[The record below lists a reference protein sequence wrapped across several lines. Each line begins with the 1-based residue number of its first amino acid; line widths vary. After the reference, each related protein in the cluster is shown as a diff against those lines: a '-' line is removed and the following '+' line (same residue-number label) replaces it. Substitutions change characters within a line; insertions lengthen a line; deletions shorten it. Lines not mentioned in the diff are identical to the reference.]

1 MFSQESKGPGNLA
14 RVAEHLMRDT
24 CARVGC
30 GVKPW
35 QQKLSHMASWDG
47 CFLADGAPTRALRGE
62 RHPAHEEVWKD
73 GEVSS
78 FPDILIKQGILP
90 PWKAP
95 RLGQHGLRS

>member
-1 MFSQESKGPGNLA
+1 MRCKA
-14 RVAEHLMRDT
+14 MAAEAQPHGQLGWML
-24 CARVGC
+24 
-30 GVKPW
+30 P
-35 QQKLSHMASWDG
+35 
-47 CFLADGAPTRALRGE
+47 ADGAPTRALRGE